1 MVSSIRPPTSTA
13 TAIISPNEPA
23 TSTVIDTAT
32 TSTADPSGPSLTA
45 DGMSLVSKAK
55 GKGKSSASDQ
65 PEIHFPIGRAPS
77 YFDYYPRQMSLQQ
90 RHGRATGSH
99 HSDLSS
105 NSNFA
110 NVAVTRFSGRSDPL
124 LSPSGSTHNDDLVL
138 KTPPRR
144 RPRRAPPNRSSSEN
158 RSEPPRLRISDSSSF
173 TQIETPPQTPI
184 DLSTHRP
191 IFDPF
196 SVVVSAPIPGV
207 ETMDAL
213 VDGMN
218 SFGKDDFF
226 MGSGGIS
233 RSTRTKERFH
243 PLHQPPLPTPP
254 PGVTL
259 GGGLARRRSSAS
271 QASHDDGTDADNDAD
286 EDDDARPRI
295 IKALAARQSSRSKV
309 SRPTSPAVASLPRSR
324 DCTPPPSPQPS
335 RSDTKSVRSVTPSI
349 SDIIRAYAPPQQ
361 QTRSRPPTVRDSLK
375 ASSHGHETVY
385 EEQESEPEPVSAAE
399 EAELVSRT
407 SVDSIA
413 EEVRMTLRNQTTSP
427 VVQAPAMSSQSS
439 RSRHSFMS
447 ERSSAPGSLWSDC
460 RRTTPPQ
467 NDVDPTEQAATV
479 DFTPPPTQSQAIA
492 EYLRSVRLTT
502 LLKLTRPPHASVE
515 NPLVVSLSDLGSS
528 TGYPLVIFLGLG
540 GVRYVSGLYDDMAEC
555 LGIRLITI
563 DRWGIGRTEVPK
575 SKTARG
581 IPEWASAVEEV
592 LDLLHIDQC
601 SVMAHSAGA
610 PYALSFANKVPERIR
625 GDILL
630 LAPWV
635 GGVEGA
641 GYKWLKYVP
650 TGILKTAQAAE
661 WKIQAWML
669 GKPPTIAYRGIGY
682 DAKSAISTPT
692 PPNNTSA
699 RRHPDKDTTPTQ
711 SLPLPRTQRRPSFTS
726 SVFSDYDDLRDFE
739 GRFDSRSTL
748 GARSSGSQ
756 RSRTLSESKPQHHP
770 QPPSPDKPSPLAGGR
785 RLKALRSMGSLRRSS
800 TTQSNKGS
808 TIATPPQVPPPL
820 ALDVGLDLDAFN
832 WSNATSTAG
841 RRSVSHSATSR
852 SSPPSLRS
860 PPRTN
865 VPLSP
870 TTDEKA
876 SITATS
882 AYQAALGNALIA
894 AAHAESSRGTHGDLL
909 QILNHDQQPW
919 EFSYAAYPHA
929 VRVWYG
935 DRDEKIAE
943 NAVRW
948 MERTMG
954 PGRCRVKVVQG
965 ADHGLMYRSSVVV
978 DVLERVRGVWEGVL

>member
-1 MVSSIRPPTSTA
+1 MGNYTILGNGICSAPRKSVTSQKSVSVRNACRQERKGGRFSATTSVCHLPLADFQLTPSLALPTTLSFPLTPIPRPLPFHHLMVSSTRPTSTA
-13 TAIISPNEPA
+13 TSVISSNDAA

-32 TSTADPSGPSLTA
+32 TSTADPPGPLRTVDGLSLL
-45 DGMSLVSKAK
+45 SK
-55 GKGKSSASDQ
+55 GKEKSSGSDQ

-77 YFDYYPRQMSLQQ
+77 YFDYYPRQMTLQQ
-90 RHGRATGSH
+90 RHGRATSSH
-99 HSDLSS
+99 RSDLSPIS
-105 NSNFA
+105 NVA

-124 LSPSGSTHNDDLVL
+124 LSPSSSTHNDDLVL

-144 RPRRAPPNRSSSEN
+144 RPRRVAANRSSSEN
-158 RSEPPRLRISDSSSF
+158 RSEPPHLRISDSSSF

-184 DLSTHRP
+184 DLSTHRA

-218 SFGKDDFF
+218 SFAKDDFF
-226 MGSGGIS
+226 MGSGGISS

-259 GGGLARRRSSAS
+259 GGGLARTRSSTSRAS
-271 QASHDDGTDADNDAD
+271 HHDDGTDADNDAD

-335 RSDTKSVRSVTPSI
+335 RSDTRSVRSVTPSI

-447 ERSSAPGSLWSDC
+447 EHSSAPGSLWSDG
-460 RRTTPPQ
+460 RRTTPPH
-467 NDVDPTEQAATV
+467 NDGDPTEQPATV
-479 DFTPPPTQSQAIA
+479 DFTPPRTQSQAIA

-528 TGYPLVIFLGLG
+528 KGYPLVIFLGLG

-563 DRWGIGRTEVPK
+563 DR
-575 SKTARG
+575 
-581 IPEWASAVEEV
+581 
-592 LDLLHIDQC
+592 
-601 SVMAHSAGA
+601 
-610 PYALSFANKVPERIR
+610 
-625 GDILL
+625 
-630 LAPWV
+630 
-635 GGVEGA
+635 
-641 GYKWLKYVP
+641 
-650 TGILKTAQAAE
+650 
-661 WKIQAWML
+661 
-669 GKPPTIAYRGIGY
+669 
-682 DAKSAISTPT
+682 
-692 PPNNTSA
+692 
-699 RRHPDKDTTPTQ
+699 
-711 SLPLPRTQRRPSFTS
+711 
-726 SVFSDYDDLRDFE
+726 
-739 GRFDSRSTL
+739 
-748 GARSSGSQ
+748 
-756 RSRTLSESKPQHHP
+756 
-770 QPPSPDKPSPLAGGR
+770 
-785 RLKALRSMGSLRRSS
+785 
-800 TTQSNKGS
+800 
-808 TIATPPQVPPPL
+808 
-820 ALDVGLDLDAFN
+820 
-832 WSNATSTAG
+832 
-841 RRSVSHSATSR
+841 
-852 SSPPSLRS
+852 
-860 PPRTN
+860 
-865 VPLSP
+865 
-870 TTDEKA
+870 
-876 SITATS
+876 
-882 AYQAALGNALIA
+882 
-894 AAHAESSRGTHGDLL
+894 
-909 QILNHDQQPW
+909 
-919 EFSYAAYPHA
+919 
-929 VRVWYG
+929 
-935 DRDEKIAE
+935 
-943 NAVRW
+943 
-948 MERTMG
+948 
-954 PGRCRVKVVQG
+954 
-965 ADHGLMYRSSVVV
+965 
-978 DVLERVRGVWEGVL
+978 

>member
-1 MVSSIRPPTSTA
+1 MVSSVRPPTSTISSNDAA
-13 TAIISPNEPA
+13 T
-23 TSTVIDTAT
+23 TTVINTAT
-32 TSTADPSGPSLTA
+32 TSTADPSGPLLA
-45 DGMSLVSKAK
+45 VDGLSLVSK

-65 PEIHFPIGRAPS
+65 PEVHFPIGRAPS
-77 YFDYYPRQMSLQQ
+77 YFDYYPRQMTLQQ
-90 RHGRATGSH
+90 RHGRATSSH

-105 NSNFA
+105 NSNVA

-124 LSPSGSTHNDDLVL
+124 LSPSSTSSTHNDDLVL

-144 RPRRAPPNRSSSEN
+144 RSRRVPANRSSSEN
-158 RSEPPRLRISDSSSF
+158 RSELSHLRISDSSSF

-233 RSTRTKERFH
+233 SRSTRTKERFH

-259 GGGLARRRSSAS
+259 GGGLARTRSSTSRAS
-271 QASHDDGTDADNDAD
+271 HHDDGTDADNDAD

-361 QTRSRPPTVRDSLK
+361 QARCRPRDSLK

-447 ERSSAPGSLWSDC
+447 ERSSAPGSLWSDG
-460 RRTTPPQ
+460 RRTTPPH
-467 NDVDPTEQAATV
+467 NDGDPTEQAATV

-563 DRWGIGRTEVPK
+563 DR
-575 SKTARG
+575 
-581 IPEWASAVEEV
+581 
-592 LDLLHIDQC
+592 
-601 SVMAHSAGA
+601 
-610 PYALSFANKVPERIR
+610 
-625 GDILL
+625 
-630 LAPWV
+630 
-635 GGVEGA
+635 
-641 GYKWLKYVP
+641 
-650 TGILKTAQAAE
+650 
-661 WKIQAWML
+661 
-669 GKPPTIAYRGIGY
+669 
-682 DAKSAISTPT
+682 
-692 PPNNTSA
+692 
-699 RRHPDKDTTPTQ
+699 
-711 SLPLPRTQRRPSFTS
+711 
-726 SVFSDYDDLRDFE
+726 
-739 GRFDSRSTL
+739 
-748 GARSSGSQ
+748 
-756 RSRTLSESKPQHHP
+756 
-770 QPPSPDKPSPLAGGR
+770 
-785 RLKALRSMGSLRRSS
+785 
-800 TTQSNKGS
+800 
-808 TIATPPQVPPPL
+808 
-820 ALDVGLDLDAFN
+820 
-832 WSNATSTAG
+832 
-841 RRSVSHSATSR
+841 
-852 SSPPSLRS
+852 
-860 PPRTN
+860 
-865 VPLSP
+865 
-870 TTDEKA
+870 
-876 SITATS
+876 
-882 AYQAALGNALIA
+882 
-894 AAHAESSRGTHGDLL
+894 
-909 QILNHDQQPW
+909 
-919 EFSYAAYPHA
+919 
-929 VRVWYG
+929 
-935 DRDEKIAE
+935 
-943 NAVRW
+943 
-948 MERTMG
+948 
-954 PGRCRVKVVQG
+954 
-965 ADHGLMYRSSVVV
+965 
-978 DVLERVRGVWEGVL
+978 

>member
-1 MVSSIRPPTSTA
+1 MVPSIRPPISTA
-13 TAIISPNEPA
+13 ASITSPNDA
-23 TSTVIDTAT
+23 TTSTVIDTAT
-32 TSTADPSGPSLTA
+32 TSTADPSGPLLTV
-45 DGMSLVSKAK
+45 DGFSLVSK
-55 GKGKSSASDQ
+55 GKEKSSASDQ

-90 RHGRATGSH
+90 RHGRATSSN
-99 HSDLSS
+99 HSDLSAIS
-105 NSNFA
+105 NVA

-124 LSPSGSTHNDDLVL
+124 LSPSGSTHNDDPVL

-144 RPRRAPPNRSSSEN
+144 RSRRIPPNRSSSEN
-158 RSEPPRLRISDSSSF
+158 RSELSHLRISDSSSF
-173 TQIETPPQTPI
+173 TQIETPPQSPI
-184 DLSTHRP
+184 DLSAHRP

-233 RSTRTKERFH
+233 RSTRAKERFH

-259 GGGLARRRSSAS
+259 GGGLARRRSSNSRAS
-271 QASHDDGTDADNDAD
+271 HHDDGTDADNDAD
-286 EDDDARPRI
+286 EDDDTRPRI

-309 SRPTSPAVASLPRSR
+309 PRPISPAVASLPRSR

-447 ERSSAPGSLWSDC
+447 EHSSAPGSLWSDC
-460 RRTTPPQ
+460 RRTTPPH
-467 NDVDPTEQAATV
+467 NDGDPTEQAPTV

-563 DRWGIGRTEVPK
+563 DR
-575 SKTARG
+575 
-581 IPEWASAVEEV
+581 
-592 LDLLHIDQC
+592 
-601 SVMAHSAGA
+601 
-610 PYALSFANKVPERIR
+610 
-625 GDILL
+625 
-630 LAPWV
+630 
-635 GGVEGA
+635 
-641 GYKWLKYVP
+641 
-650 TGILKTAQAAE
+650 
-661 WKIQAWML
+661 
-669 GKPPTIAYRGIGY
+669 
-682 DAKSAISTPT
+682 
-692 PPNNTSA
+692 
-699 RRHPDKDTTPTQ
+699 
-711 SLPLPRTQRRPSFTS
+711 
-726 SVFSDYDDLRDFE
+726 
-739 GRFDSRSTL
+739 
-748 GARSSGSQ
+748 
-756 RSRTLSESKPQHHP
+756 
-770 QPPSPDKPSPLAGGR
+770 
-785 RLKALRSMGSLRRSS
+785 
-800 TTQSNKGS
+800 
-808 TIATPPQVPPPL
+808 
-820 ALDVGLDLDAFN
+820 
-832 WSNATSTAG
+832 
-841 RRSVSHSATSR
+841 
-852 SSPPSLRS
+852 
-860 PPRTN
+860 
-865 VPLSP
+865 
-870 TTDEKA
+870 
-876 SITATS
+876 
-882 AYQAALGNALIA
+882 
-894 AAHAESSRGTHGDLL
+894 
-909 QILNHDQQPW
+909 
-919 EFSYAAYPHA
+919 
-929 VRVWYG
+929 
-935 DRDEKIAE
+935 
-943 NAVRW
+943 
-948 MERTMG
+948 
-954 PGRCRVKVVQG
+954 
-965 ADHGLMYRSSVVV
+965 
-978 DVLERVRGVWEGVL
+978 